1 MNHFTVYKLYL
12 DKELEEEE
20 EKQARERRAGEE
32 EKQKNNHHHYHHLHH
47 GVRALSNF
55 LKLDYGT

>member
-20 EKQARERRAGEE
+20 EKEGKRERRRMDCGA
-32 EKQKNNHHHYHHLHH
+32 
-47 GVRALSNF
+47 
-55 LKLDYGT
+55 DPPD